1 MTPLDDRDDLDVTA
15 TITAAV
21 HDFTPR
27 GIASAVRELIEGA
40 TLPSMTRLPTV
51 RVLAGELHV
60 SASTVSDAWRLL
72 AREGIIRSAGR
83 NGTVVLRARGIDISD
98 RLERSTWT
106 VGRHGLDL
114 ASGTP
119 DVTLLPSIAKALGDV
134 DVASVANYQVDSIL
148 PGLEDVIRESWS
160 RALSPDRM
168 TITHGA
174 YAGVAAV
181 LTALLRA
188 GDRVLVENP
197 SIPGV
202 VDLVERH
209 GGVPVAV
216 TLDEHGI
223 VPGSLS
229 AALATRPA
237 ALVLQPRGQNPT
249 GVSMTW
255 ARAEELAALLEP
267 TRTIVIEDDHC
278 GAVSTAELTS
288 LARWLPDRVVRIQSF
303 SKSHGPDLRLAA
315 MGAPREVMHQ
325 MEVNRRLGGGWESM
339 LLQRVLHELL
349 TDPESIHAIAHAR
362 RTYKLRHDLLAAAC
376 RSRGLQTYGSDGLN
390 LWVRVDGE
398 ARAMRRLAQDD
409 VGVCPGSPLTWDSPV
424 NDHVRITTGVMPE
437 AQAPRVAAL
446 LAGSAAAEPR
456 IA

>member
-1 MTPLDDRDDLDVTA
+1 MTAPEELDVTA
-15 TITAAV
+15 TIMAAMR
-21 HDFTPR
+21 DFTPR
-27 GIASAVRELIEGA
+27 GIAAAVRELIEEG

-106 VGRHGLDL
+106 VGRHGMDL

-119 DVTLLPSIAKALGDV
+119 DVSLLPSIAKALRDV
-134 DVASVANYQVDSIL
+134 DVASVANYQVDSVL
-148 PGLEDVIRESWS
+148 PGLEDVVRESWS
-160 RALSPDRM
+160 RALSPDRLTM
-168 TITHGA
+168 THGA

-181 LTALLRA
+181 LSALLRA
-188 GDRVLVENP
+188 GDRVVVENP

-202 VDLVERH
+202 IDLVELH
-209 GGVPVAV
+209 GGVPMPVG
-216 TLDEHGI
+216 LDEHGI
-223 VPGSLS
+223 RPESLAS
-229 AALATRPA
+229 ALTTRPA
-237 ALVLQPRGQNPT
+237 VLILQPRGQNPT

-255 ARAEELAALLEP
+255 ERAEELAAVLESS
-267 TRTIVIEDDHC
+267 RTIVIEDDHC

-315 MGAPREVMHQ
+315 MGAPREIMHR
-325 MEVNRRLGGGWESM
+325 MELNRRLGGGWESM

-349 TDPESIHAIAHAR
+349 TDPESIHAITHAR
-362 RTYKLRHDLLAAAC
+362 RTYKLRHDLLASAC
-376 RSRGLQTYGSDGLN
+376 REQGLETYGSDGLN
-390 LWVRVDGE
+390 LWVRVDNE
-398 ARAMRRLAQDD
+398 SRAMRRLASEDI
-409 VGVCPGSPLTWDSPV
+409 GVCPGSPLTWDSPV
-424 NDHVRITTGVMPE
+424 NDHIRITTGVMPE

-446 LAGSAAAEPR
+446 LAGSAVAEPR